1 MRTPRN
7 LTPLLVII
15 GVVTLLTAGLLQQRA
30 DAQDAE
36 FTLKFATVAPQG
48 TPWTDQLT
56 AVKKRVETESG
67 GRIKFKL
74 YPSGNL
80 GGEVE
85 TVRKCQRNQIQG
97 WGGSTA
103 AIAEGMGLPQFQVFE
118 LPFLFDSTPEAD
130 YVLDEH
136 LFEPM
141 SQLLDGAGFHMAWWH
156 ENGWHNFATKNK
168 VVHTPDDLRE
178 MKMRSQES
186 PVHLAMFKALGV
198 QALSMPV
205 PEVLGALQTNMVD
218 GFSNTPLFTGAT
230 GWYEGIEYY
239 TITHHIYQPAA
250 IIYNKEFMDSL
261 PEDLQQI
268 VVGDRQAETEHGR
281 ATVRALTPELLAMFR
296 DEGITVYEMTPEE
309 RAAFEVLCQDVPT
322 QFHDSIGRS
331 LINTVK
337 AAQKMYRAQ
346 HGG

>member
-56 AVKKRVETESG
+56 AVKKRVESESG

-85 TVRKCQRNQIQG
+85 TVRKCQRGQIQG

-118 LPFLFDSTPEAD
+118 LPFLFESSGEAD

-136 LFEPM
+136 LFDPM
-141 SQLLDGAGFHMAWWH
+141 AELLAGAGFTMAWWH

-168 VVHTPDDLRE
+168 VIHTPDDLRE

-250 IIYNKEFMDSL
+250 IIYNKDFMDSM

-268 VVGDRQAETEHGR
+268 VIGDRQAETELGR
-281 ATVRALTPELLAMFR
+281 SSVRALTPELLAMFR

-309 RAAFEVLCQDVPT
+309 RAAFEALCEDVPT
-322 QFHDSIGRS
+322 QFHDSIGGG